1 MKDLNQQ
8 ALGGLLWFLIILAA
22 AVFVPAWTLNYWQ
35 AWIFLSVF
43 SLMVLTITV
52 YLMRND
58 PKLLERRVK
67 AGPGAEKE
75 KRQKIIQSL
84 ASMAFIAVVVFPAID
99 HRLAWSRMPPQAALA
114 GDVIVALGLLI
125 IFFVFKENAF
135 TSAIIEVDPE
145 QRVISTGP
153 YAFVRH
159 PMYIGAL
166 VMLLGVPVALG
177 SWWGLF
183 MVIPIALLIMWRL
196 IDEEQFLARN
206 LVGYA
211 EYRHNVKYR
220 LVPFIW

>member
-1 MKDLNQQ
+1 M
-8 ALGGLLWFLIILAA
+8 
-22 AVFVPAWTLNYWQ
+22 
-35 AWIFLSVF
+35 
-43 SLMVLTITV
+43 IT
-52 YLMRND
+52 
-58 PKLLERRVK
+58 
-67 AGPGAEKE
+67 A
-75 KRQKIIQSL
+75 Q
-84 ASMAFIAVVVFPAID
+84 
-99 HRLAWSRMPPQAALA
+99 
-114 GDVIVALGLLI
+114 VIVALGLLI
-125 IFFVFKENAF
+125 ILFVFKENAF

-183 MVIPIALLIMWRL
+183 MVIPIALLIVWRL

-211 EYRHNVKYR
+211 EYRHKVKYC